1 MSVRISALLLLS
13 VMLNLNSFAQ
23 SDPVMQKIVEI
34 GNTDNRSMEHLD
46 ILCNRFGGRLIGS
59 DAYENAAL
67 WAASKF
73 EEWGMEVV
81 MDEVGEL
88 PVGFNRGPWF
98 GKLLAENGMVLHF
111 ATPSYTSGTKGVQRG
126 HVLNRAKN

>member
-1 MSVRISALLLLS
+1 MRVRFSTLLLLGILLS
-13 VMLNLNSFAQ
+13 VNSMAQ
-23 SDPVMQKIVEI
+23 SDPVMEKIVEI
-34 GNTDNRSMEHLD
+34 GNSDNRTMEHLD

-67 WAASKF
+67 WAAYKF
-73 EEWGMEVV
+73 DQWGMEVV

-98 GKLLAENGMVLHF
+98 GKLLSENGMTLAFCHSVLYF
-111 ATPSYTSGTKGVQRG
+111 WYPWGAARTCAY
-126 HVLNRAKN
+126 

>member
-1 MSVRISALLLLS
+1 MKYRLLFLL
-13 VMLNLNSFAQ
+13 VTGVVFCVNSNAQ
-23 SDPVMQKIVEI
+23 TDPVMVKIVEI
-34 GNTDNRSMEHLD
+34 GQTDNRTMEHLD

-59 DAYENAAL
+59 DAYENAAY

-98 GKLLAENGMVLHF
+98 GRLLGANGMTLHF
-111 ATPSYTSGTKGVQRG
+111 ATPS
-126 HVLNRAKN
+126 

>member
-1 MSVRISALLLLS
+1 MSNNLLHLHFHFLTNLQIMLVRLSALLTLGIMLS
-13 VMLNLNSFAQ
+13 INSMAQ
-23 SDPVMQKIVEI
+23 SDPVMQRIVEI
-34 GNTDNRSMEHLD
+34 GNGDNRTMAHLD

-73 EEWGMEVV
+73 EEWGMEVI

-88 PVGFNRGPWF
+88 PVGFKIGR
-98 GKLLAENGMVLHF
+98 A
-111 ATPSYTSGTKGVQRG
+111 
-126 HVLNRAKN
+126 HV

>member
-1 MSVRISALLLLS
+1 MKIHSFLLLVAGIALS
-13 VMLNLNSFAQ
+13 VNISAQ
-23 SDPVMQKIVEI
+23 SDPVMEKIVAI
-34 GNTDNRSMEHLD
+34 GQTDNRCMEHLD

-67 WAASKF
+67 WAAYKF
-73 EEWGMEVV
+73 DQWGMEVV

-98 GKLLAENGMVLHF
+98 GKLLGENGMTLHF
-111 ATPSYTSGTKGVQRG
+111 ATPSYTSGTHGC
-126 HVLNRAKN
+126 NADMC